1 MSVETDI
8 IEGDE
13 ATNGNDPII
22 VKKQDYEKKFR
33 EMRDISLNCSYNK

>member
-22 VKKQDYEKKFR
+22 VKKQDYEKKVQGNAGYFP
-33 EMRDISLNCSYNK
+33 ELFV

>member
-22 VKKQDYEKKFR
+22 VKKTRLRKKVQGNAGYFP
-33 EMRDISLNCSYNK
+33 ELFV